1 MFEPAEWPLSP
12 GEFSG
17 RVRLFPLPHLVLF
30 PHVIQPLHVFE
41 PRYRAMME
49 DALRGDKLLTLA
61 LLEPGWEN
69 DYEGRP
75 AIFPVACLGR
85 ITTWHRLPDGRFNL
99 LLAGLR
105 RVRILRELNE
115 PVPFRVAQCEVLED
129 QYGDYTAEQTQH
141 TRARLLE
148 AFLRMLRRA
157 GNDDPHLRATLD
169 KCLSLGALTDVVA
182 YTLGLDLALKRQLLE
197 ETRVDRRAHLLLTL
211 LQPGRG
217 RPFPGGKFPPEFS
230 NN

>member
-1 MFEPAEWPLSP
+1 MFDPEEWPLLP

-17 RVRLFPLPHLVLF
+17 RVRLFPLPHLVMF
-30 PHVIQPLHVFE
+30 PHVVQPLHVFE

-69 DYEGRP
+69 HYEGRP
-75 AIFPVACLGR
+75 AIFPVGCLGR

-105 RVRILRELNE
+105 RVQIVRELDE
-115 PVPFRVAQCEVLED
+115 PLPFRVAECHILED
-129 QYGDYTAEQTQH
+129 QYGDLSAQQIQHLRTA
-141 TRARLLE
+141 LLE
-148 AFLRMLRRA
+148 AFVSMLRHS

-169 KCLSLGALTDVVA
+169 KCLSLGALTDVAA
-182 YTLGLDLALKRQLLE
+182 YTLSLDAALKRQLLQ

-211 LQPGRG
+211 LQPGRP
-217 RPFPGGKFPPEFS
+217 RLFPGGKFPPEFS